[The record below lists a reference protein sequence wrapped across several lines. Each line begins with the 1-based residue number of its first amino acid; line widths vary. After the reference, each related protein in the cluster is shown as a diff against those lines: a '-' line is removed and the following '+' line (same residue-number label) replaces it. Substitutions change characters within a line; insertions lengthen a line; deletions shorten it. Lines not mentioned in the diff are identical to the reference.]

1 MSKLPRIIRRGIPV
15 LLLGCSIGAVLAYA
29 DSPAPVTNGPQLV
42 GTPVTSSGL
51 TNRLTLPTITVD
63 PGETLLTC
71 TKAPGTASVPVTDNQ
86 RNVWKEIASVASG
99 SNDNIHISMAMTPA
113 TGLTNVSV
121 NDGNCPQCY
130 AASIL
135 IKLTNVHAITTA
147 TGNPYS
153 TPASDAMQV
162 TNGPVTLTSA
172 KNRLMLACS
181 EIEWAPNTNLSFGA
195 WPYVDDGSGSGT
207 DPGLVA
213 TTFVQSPNSKYTGVT
228 LNAAVQAV
236 TTAGTFEIDLPFS
249 PTGNQAGGLVVLE

>member
-1 MSKLPRIIRRGIPV
+1 MRNLRLIVRRGIPA
-15 LLLGCSIGAVLAYA
+15 LLLGCSISAVLAYA
-29 DSPAPVTNGPQLV
+29 DSPAPVVNGPQLV
-42 GTPVTSSGL
+42 GTPVTSSGI
-51 TNRLTLPTITVD
+51 TNHLTLPTINVD
-63 PGETLLTC
+63 PGETLMTC
-71 TKAPGTASVPVTDNQ
+71 TKAPGTVSVPVTDN
-86 RNVWKEIASVASG
+86 RGNVWKEITPVASG
-99 SNDNIHISMAMTPA
+99 SSNSVHISLAMTPS

-135 IKLTNVHAITTA
+135 MKLTNVHAVTTA

-172 KNRLMLACS
+172 KARLMLACS

-195 WPYVDDGSGSGT
+195 WPYTDDGTGSGT

-236 TTAGTFEIDLPFS
+236 ATAGTFEIDLPFS